1 MLTNEGRLGRDVEYD
16 LDDLR
21 MEWHR
26 GWVPTRGNNVG
37 SPPNGKRYT
46 GESVVAQS
54 GLMPNSSSHSQP
66 VPPVGLVGNYKM
78 CDNPQTWQRALLAL
92 THQD

>member
-1 MLTNEGRLGRDVEYD
+1 MASRVGPR
-16 LDDLR
+16 
-21 MEWHR
+21 
-26 GWVPTRGNNVG
+26 RGNNVG

-78 CDNPQTWQRALLAL
+78 CDNPQTWQRAPLAL